1 MAFDPTMAFDPMMAC
16 NLPLVAVNLPEPLE
30 LATAVVGHPWHPTKD
45 VILLNGVKYSVSGLL
60 ELLFKWGNDADY
72 PDTQVCKLTS
82 LGVTFTVVHYLLGK
96 LYSVPD
102 RGETS
107 LNLSDEEHQKYVD
120 VGHASF
126 REFTRLLKVVENHT
140 LVGPVPVGE
149 ETYDGLFVKNLEGS
163 EPMEACASEIQSRAE
178 RDDGQRDPE
187 EYASG
192 NPGNHER
199 HCRFAGLNVF
209 V

>member
-1 MAFDPTMAFDPMMAC
+1 MAFDPLVAF

-45 VILLNGVKYSVSGLL
+45 VALLNGVKYSVFGLL
-60 ELLFKWGNDADY
+60 ELLLKWGNDADY
-72 PDTQVCKLTS
+72 PDTQVCNLKS
-82 LGVTFTVVHYLLGK
+82 LRVTFTVVHYLLAK

-102 RGETS
+102 SGETS

-120 VGHASF
+120 VGHASC

-163 EPMEACASEIQSRAE
+163 EPMEALREGVHQKFNLELREMMGRENMHQEILE
-178 RDDGQRDPE
+178 IM
-187 EYASG
+187 SG
-192 NPGNHER
+192 I
-199 HCRFAGLNVF
+199 ADSLA
-209 V
+209 